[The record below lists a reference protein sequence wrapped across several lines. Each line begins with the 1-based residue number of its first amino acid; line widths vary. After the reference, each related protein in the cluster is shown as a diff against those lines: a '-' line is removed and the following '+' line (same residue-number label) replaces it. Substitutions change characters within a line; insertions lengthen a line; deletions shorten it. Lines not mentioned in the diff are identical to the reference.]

1 MLPEKLFDKIGK
13 IMDADYPAGPI
24 IDKLSKEGD
33 ENAFQFNKPKLE
45 GYDYSFSGI
54 KTSVLYFLQ
63 KEVKKNPEFVKE
75 NLNNL
80 CASVQKN
87 IIDIL
92 LKKLE
97 KAADDYGVK
106 EIAIAGGVS
115 ANSKL
120 RSALQELSEKKRME
134 LLHTEI

>member
-1 MLPEKLFDKIGK
+1 
-13 IMDADYPAGPI
+13 
-24 IDKLSKEGD
+24 
-33 ENAFQFNKPKLE
+33 
-45 GYDYSFSGI
+45 
-54 KTSVLYFLQ
+54 
-63 KEVKKNPEFVKE
+63 
-75 NLNNL
+75 L
-80 CASVQKN
+80 CFCQKN

-120 RSALQELSEKKRME
+120 RSALQELSEKKDGIITFRSLNIQQTM
-134 LLHTEI
+134 LQ

>member
-1 MLPEKLFDKIGK
+1 M
-13 IMDADYPAGPI
+13 
-24 IDKLSKEGD
+24 
-33 ENAFQFNKPKLE
+33 
-45 GYDYSFSGI
+45 
-54 KTSVLYFLQ
+54 LYFLQ
-63 KEVKKNPEFVKE
+63 KEIKKNPDFVKE
-75 NLNNL
+75 NLNDL

-120 RSALQELSEKKRME
+120 RSALKRAFREKRME
-134 LLHTEI
+134 LLHSEI